1 MGLLPAAH
9 LRIAWP
15 SESSDG
21 RSTGVASTISRCKA
35 VLAKDLRGNWSFL
48 SDAIFSTGRFVTVSW
63 CRAVL

>member
-21 RSTGVASTISRCKA
+21 RCTGLASTISRCEA
-35 VLAKDLRGNWSFL
+35 VLAKDLRGDGSFL
-48 SDAIFSTGRFVTVSW
+48 LDAIFSVGRLVIV
-63 CRAVL
+63 R